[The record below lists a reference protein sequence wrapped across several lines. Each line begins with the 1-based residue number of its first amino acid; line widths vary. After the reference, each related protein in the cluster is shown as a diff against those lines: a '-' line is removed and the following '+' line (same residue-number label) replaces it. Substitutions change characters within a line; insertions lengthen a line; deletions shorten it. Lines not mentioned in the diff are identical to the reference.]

1 MNTKKITSQIHG
13 FTLIELLVVIAII
26 AVLAAM
32 LLPALSKAKSQA
44 LGVTCLN
51 NLKQQIIGATVYS
64 SDSEEKVISVGGVSV
79 LQLNPTATT
88 AQAGGPF
95 ANWTLGAVDQ
105 SSSAD
110 AQSST
115 NVLCIENGLLYP
127 YLKSLAVYKCP
138 SDRKT
143 GPGNLP
149 VVRSYSINIW
159 MGTLDAAGESDPT
172 GATASMAASG
182 YRIFRKQTDIL
193 QPATTWFGMDE
204 DPNSIND
211 EALEVWPIG
220 TEWVDSP
227 AHYHNNR
234 GSISFADG
242 HVEAR
247 KWSDQGILTDKGN
260 FFTKDNSSDDL
271 SWLQTRTTVSR

>member
-1 MNTKKITSQIHG
+1 
-13 FTLIELLVVIAII
+13 
-26 AVLAAM
+26 
-32 LLPALSKAKSQA
+32 
-44 LGVTCLN
+44 
-51 NLKQQIIGATVYS
+51 
-64 SDSEEKVISVGGVSV
+64 
-79 LQLNPTATT
+79 
-88 AQAGGPF
+88 
-95 ANWTLGAVDQ
+95 
-105 SSSAD
+105 
-110 AQSST
+110 
-115 NVLCIENGLLYP
+115 
-127 YLKSLAVYKCP
+127 
-138 SDRKT
+138 
-143 GPGNLP
+143 
-149 VVRSYSINIW
+149 
-159 MGTLDAAGESDPT
+159 
-172 GATASMAASG
+172 
-182 YRIFRKQTDIL
+182 
-193 QPATTWFGMDE
+193 MDE